1 MVIKRILIILL
12 LLPLIGLGQ
21 NQEALLSSNIK
32 HLERAKKEII
42 SIKSKYDLFGS
53 CVADSCKE
61 ALKRNPEVS
70 FLMKIN
76 DKLDG
81 KKTYSK
87 IISRYFHP
95 NGVIRQV
102 TILAENYQLNYEILY
117 EAHIASDGKIT
128 SEGFSFYNK
137 KQQYFIDFQE

>member
-1 MVIKRILIILL
+1 MAIKRIFIILL

-61 ALKRNPEVS
+61 ADMNLI
-70 FLMKIN
+70 MTIN

-81 KKTYSK
+81 KKIYSK
-87 IISRYFHP
+87 TISRYFHP
-95 NGVIRQV
+95 SGVIRQI
-102 TILAENYQLNYEILY
+102 TILAKNYQLNYEILY
-117 EAHIASDGKIT
+117 EAHITSDEKTT
-128 SEGFSFYNK
+128 SESFSFYNK